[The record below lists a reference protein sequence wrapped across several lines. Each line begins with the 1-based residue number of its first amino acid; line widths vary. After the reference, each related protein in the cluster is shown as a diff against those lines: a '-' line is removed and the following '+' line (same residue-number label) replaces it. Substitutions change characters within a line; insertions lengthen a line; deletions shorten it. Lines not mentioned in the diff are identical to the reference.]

1 MSLEKGKCDCE
12 ESCHGIA
19 ASADVDLQRACA
31 GALQLLQWNCQPIA
45 GLHIMAPGIAKQ
57 PMQNG
62 NASLDHLQPDDDDLL
77 YEEELLRNPYS
88 LKMWWRYLEARRD
101 SPARKRY
108 ILYERALKAL
118 PVSYKVSCLRSLKM
132 STTCRLPSQEDE
144 ACSLSVVISVQK
156 CPDQTSQRGTVM
168 CRNGPVSS
176 C

>member
-1 MSLEKGKCDCE
+1 
-12 ESCHGIA
+12 
-19 ASADVDLQRACA
+19 
-31 GALQLLQWNCQPIA
+31 
-45 GLHIMAPGIAKQ
+45 MAPGLAKQ

-118 PVSYKVSCLRSLKM
+118 PVSYKVPYFGSLDM
-132 STTCRLPSQEDE
+132 SALCRLPPQELGGCDFS
-144 ACSLSVVISVQK
+144 ALICVPRQS
-156 CPDQTSQRGTVM
+156 
-168 CRNGPVSS
+168 
-176 C
+176 